1 VVVLVLML
9 LLLRRWRG
17 GSLDCKAEV
26 WHLTWMAHV
35 VGVDEEGGVE
45 ERGVMCEGVCG
56 RKGSEGEV
64 A

>member
-1 VVVLVLML
+1 
-9 LLLRRWRG
+9 
-17 GSLDCKAEV
+17 
-26 WHLTWMAHV
+26 V